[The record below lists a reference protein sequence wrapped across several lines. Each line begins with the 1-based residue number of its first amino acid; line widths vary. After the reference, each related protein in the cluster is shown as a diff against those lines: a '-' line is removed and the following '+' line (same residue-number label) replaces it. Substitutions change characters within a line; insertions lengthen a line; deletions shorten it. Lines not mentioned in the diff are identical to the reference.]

1 MILKPVGSLTDTPD
15 NFDIQL
21 SADVGMFANDPL
33 GFVKYI
39 FPWGSDILKGEAGP
53 DEWQTEF
60 LSYLGNEIRKGVATQ
75 EAMKATIRMAVASGH
90 GVGKTALV
98 AWIILWFLSTRDA
111 PQIVVT
117 ANTQTQL
124 STKTWRELAKWHQK
138 ALNRHWF
145 VWTATKLYHVL
156 FPELWYASAIPWSE
170 TNPTA
175 FAGTHE
181 KDVLLI
187 FDEASEIADIIWETA
202 EGGTTTSGV
211 IWLAFGNPTKN
222 SGRFYDC
229 FNTFKHRWKTYE
241 VDSRKAKAA
250 NKIQIQQW
258 IDDYGDDSDFVR
270 IRILGKFPRLSST
283 QFIGADVV
291 MEASQRRIH
300 TSHYNQQRPI
310 IGVDVARFGS
320 DDSIILV
327 RQGNYV
333 HPPIKDHGL
342 DTMSLAA
349 KVVDVYRK
357 FGTQSVICI
366 DGVGLGAGVVDR
378 LNQLGLSVIDVQSA
392 EKSTDIKTY
401 ANKRSEL
408 WGKMRDWITHYGQ
421 IPKDNDFI
429 TQLSSLEYGL
439 NKKLQIILQSKEDLR
454 KQGKK
459 SPDLAD
465 ALAYTFAYDEMQ
477 SMSIQ
482 TRARA
487 IKRYNWA

>member
-1 MILKPVGSLTDTPD
+1 MLKPIGSLTKTPD
-15 NFDIQL
+15 EFDTQL
-21 SADVGMFANDPL
+21 FSDIGGFANDPL

-39 FPWGSDILKGEAGP
+39 FTWGSNDLVGETGP

-60 LSYLGNEIRKGVATQ
+60 LNYLGSELRKGLSTQ
-75 EAMKATIRMAVASGH
+75 DAMKATIRMAVASGH

-98 AWIILWFLSTRDA
+98 AWIILWFLSTRIN

-124 STKTWRELAKWHQK
+124 STKTWRELAKWHQRS
-138 ALNRHWF
+138 LNRHWF
-145 VWTATKLYHVL
+145 QWTATKLYHVL
-156 FPELWYASAIPWSE
+156 APELWYASAIPWSE

-211 IWLAFGNPTKN
+211 LWLAFGNPTKN

-229 FNTFKHRWKTYE
+229 FNAFKHRWKTYK

-250 NKIQIQQW
+250 NKSQIDQW
-258 IDDYGDDSDFVR
+258 IEDYGDDSDFIR
-270 IRILGKFPRLSST
+270 IRVLGEFPRLSST

-291 MEASQRRIH
+291 MESSQRRIPA
-300 TSHYNQQRPI
+300 SNYGQQRPV

-327 RQGNYV
+327 RQGHYV

-342 DTMSLAA
+342 DTMSLAG

-357 FGTQSVICI
+357 FGSQSVICI

-392 EKSTDIKTY
+392 AKAGDIKTY

-408 WGKMRDWITHYGQ
+408 WGKMRDWLIHHGQ

-429 TQLSSLEYGL
+429 SQLSSLEYGL
-439 NKKLQIILQSKEDLR
+439 NKKLQIILQSKEDIR
-454 KQGKK
+454 KQGRR

-477 SMSIQ
+477 EMSIV
-482 TRARA
+482 TRARS
-487 IKRYNWA
+487 IKRVTWA